1 MTPVQY
7 LQKLIKKAE
16 THQKKEKFSDGLL
29 KLSGDV
35 VQAHQQPLASSVQQL
50 GSTERAVN
58 KPLTGSPLTSIKP
71 PVQLSAPKPL
81 DTTGSDQAHEASSN
95 PIRGADVPKPPVRA
109 AISKIPSVLKTA
121 RYTGITDVDGNQY
134 INTEDV
140 ALLGKL
146 GFDISAEEYCGL
158 EKTSEALD
166 VYSYVEKVAGVPKE
180 VAKLINANQAF
191 SGEYLKD
198 MNYSVPE
205 GYEVKGDLCCPSEK
219 KEKRPSEKTA
229 EEQSDQ
235 ETPIVEK
242 QSAER
247 PGLWA
252 NIHAKIKRG
261 EKAAEPGDKDYPDKE
276 QWDKLS
282 KEAMTL
288 SYMKNVIRAARAAG
302 LPILRSKAQL
312 DSHLGENLAPILKKV
327 PIVGE
332 GLRKNFAG
340 TAADVLD
347 ASGPMAFEGL
357 PGLGENAKFIYMPKN
372 FRAKAGVGY
381 SPRAM
386 LLHEL
391 GHAEHFAEDPM
402 TWGKGLGRLGNS
414 SVENASM
421 RNLSETIANNN
432 AINGMRNASVPE
444 HLIETYKERAAS
456 PFYNTYAKTLEGVV
470 ASPTGHMR
478 LPQRI
483 GHSANQ
489 TVTAIGKKLLS
500 RISGKTVQPAAPA
513 PFAALPKIPHTPPA
527 MTGKRDMFAPLT
539 EYPTYTHPTTQEFN
553 VPYSV

>member
-16 THQKKEKFSDGLL
+16 VHQKKEKFSDRLL

-95 PIRGADVPKPPVRA
+95 PIRGNDVPKPPVRA

-166 VYSYVEKVAGVPKE
+166 LYSYIEKMAGVPKE
-180 VAKLINANQAF
+180 VAKLVADGQAF

-198 MNYSVPE
+198 MGYSLPK

-219 KEKRPSEKTA
+219 TEKEEKRPVEKT
-229 EEQSDQ
+229 EQSFQ
-235 ETPIVEK
+235 QTEKAEK

-252 NIHAKIKRG
+252 NVHAKKARG
-261 EKAAEPGDKDYPDKE
+261 EKAAKPGDKDYPDSE
-276 QWDKLS
+276 QW
-282 KEAMTL
+282 
-288 SYMKNVIRAARAAG
+288 
-302 LPILRSKAQL
+302 
-312 DSHLGENLAPILKKV
+312 
-327 PIVGE
+327 
-332 GLRKNFAG
+332 
-340 TAADVLD
+340 
-347 ASGPMAFEGL
+347 
-357 PGLGENAKFIYMPKN
+357 
-372 FRAKAGVGY
+372 
-381 SPRAM
+381 
-386 LLHEL
+386 
-391 GHAEHFAEDPM
+391 
-402 TWGKGLGRLGNS
+402 
-414 SVENASM
+414 
-421 RNLSETIANNN
+421 
-432 AINGMRNASVPE
+432 
-444 HLIETYKERAAS
+444 
-456 PFYNTYAKTLEGVV
+456 
-470 ASPTGHMR
+470 
-478 LPQRI
+478 
-483 GHSANQ
+483 
-489 TVTAIGKKLLS
+489 KKLTKAAVAAW
-500 RISGKTVQPAAPA
+500 RINS
-513 PFAALPKIPHTPPA
+513 
-527 MTGKRDMFAPLT
+527 
-539 EYPTYTHPTTQEFN
+539 
-553 VPYSV
+553 